1 MPRRRYEKGVQGMK
15 ALAWGGA
22 TILAGLVVTL
32 AAARI
37 HGGPIHE
44 GATHPGPIHAAPD
57 HAGPAQEEPEHAD
70 NMLTEP
76 VEIPL
81 RAHGGRLTVP
91 VETEDGRTLEFI
103 VSTANMVTVFSKTGE
118 ARVGDSQLS
127 VAGIPIP
134 TVGSHTVDDSSLTAD
149 DGTVIDG
156 ILGSNF
162 LSQFDV
168 LFDAPGGRLVLRK
181 PGRVVAW
188 DGVTLSDPVRLRLLH
203 GVILTL
209 DVELNGHA
217 YPAMLDIGTSSVVV
231 NERVKTEASLEDD
244 GFATLKVGNTTHTEL
259 PVQVRDLPLFE
270 RFSPNGDGFVLVG
283 APLALDCVVS
293 ISYVRQELRTCVR

>member
-1 MPRRRYEKGVQGMK
+1 MK

-22 TILAGLVVTL
+22 AIVAALVVTL

-44 GATHPGPIHAAPD
+44 GAIHPGPIHAAAD
-57 HAGPAQEEPEHAD
+57 HAGADQGEPEHAGQ
-70 NMLTEP
+70 MLTEP

-81 RAHGGRLTVP
+81 RIKSGRLTVP
-91 VETEDGRTLEFI
+91 VETEDGSTLEFI

-127 VAGIPIP
+127 VAGLAVS
-134 TVGSHTVDDSSLTAD
+134 TYGSQTVDDSSLTAD

-156 ILGSNF
+156 IIGSNF
-162 LSQFDV
+162 LNQFDV
-168 LFDAPGGRLVLRK
+168 LIDAPGGRLVLRK
-181 PGRVVAW
+181 PGRQVEW
-188 DGVTLSDPVRLRLLH
+188 DGVTLSDPVRVRLLH

-231 NERVKTEASLEDD
+231 NERVKTEALFEGD
-244 GFATLKVGNTTHTEL
+244 GVGTLKVGNTTHSDL
-259 PVQVRDLPLFE
+259 QVSVQDLPLFE

-283 APLALDCVVS
+283 APLAYDCAVS
-293 ISYVRQELRTCVR
+293 ISYVRQEIRTCVR

>member
-1 MPRRRYEKGVQGMK
+1 MK
-15 ALAWGGA
+15 RFKWLGAVLLA
-22 TILAGLVVTL
+22 VMV
-32 AAARI
+32 
-37 HGGPIHE
+37 
-44 GATHPGPIHAAPD
+44 AAPVVGQGHGR
-57 HAGPAQEEPEHAD
+57 HAPAGHVVPD
-70 NMLTEP
+70 L

-81 RAHGGRLTVP
+81 RVHGGQLTVQ
-91 VETEDGRTLEFI
+91 VEIEDGSTLEFI
-103 VSTANMVTVFSKTGE
+103 VSTANMVTVFSKKGE

-127 VAGIPIP
+127 VAGLPVS
-134 TVGSHTVDDSSLTAD
+134 TYGSQTVDDSSLTTD

-162 LSQFDV
+162 LNQFDV
-168 LFDAPGGRLVLRK
+168 LIDAPGGRLVLRK
-181 PGRVVAW
+181 PGREVEW

-244 GFATLKVGNTTHTEL
+244 GVATLKVGNTTHTEL

-283 APLALDCVVS
+283 APLALDCAVS

>member
-1 MPRRRYEKGVQGMK
+1 MK
-15 ALAWGGA
+15 ALAWGGTA
-22 TILAGLVVTL
+22 IVAAVVVTL

-37 HGGPIHE
+37 HGGPIHGGPVHE
-44 GATHPGPIHAAPD
+44 GAIQAAPGHPGPGHGTPA
-57 HAGPAQEEPEHAD
+57 HAGQ
-70 NMLTEP
+70 MLTEP

-91 VETEDGRTLEFI
+91 VETEDGLTLEFI

-127 VAGIPIP
+127 VAGLPVS
-134 TVGSHTVDDSSLTAD
+134 TYGSQTVDDSSLTAD

-156 ILGSNF
+156 IIGSNF
-162 LSQFDV
+162 LNQFDV
-168 LFDAPGGRLVLRK
+168 LIDAPGGRLVLRK
-181 PGRVVAW
+181 PGRQVEW
-188 DGVTLSDPVRLRLLH
+188 DGVTLSDPVRVRLLH

-217 YPAMLDIGTSSVVV
+217 YPAMLDLGTSSVVV
-231 NERVKTEASLEDD
+231 NERVKTEALLEGD
-244 GFATLKVGNTTHTEL
+244 GVGTLKVGNTTHSDL
-259 PVQVRDLPLFE
+259 QVSVQNLHLFE

-283 APLALDCVVS
+283 APLAYDCAVS
-293 ISYVRQELRTCVR
+293 ISYVRQEIRTCVR